1 VIRGDDGKACSVFP
15 VGFSRRTWARLVFAD
30 DRPPQAIFGALP
42 ERMTQ
47 ESNKSPTRRL
57 QVLDGFRGV
66 GALHA
71 RVFPDLML
79 RC

>member
-1 VIRGDDGKACSVFP
+1 
-15 VGFSRRTWARLVFAD
+15 
-30 DRPPQAIFGALP
+30 
-42 ERMTQ
+42 MTQ

-79 RC
+79 RR